1 MEVSFEEID
10 AAIMTCCPK
19 ENDNN
24 NIELYYNSI
33 RNALAKAK
41 VDIIG
46 SDTTEK
52 ENQKFKN
59 YLVKYE
65 DPYSWFAVDIIYRV
79 LRNIYDCTSED
90 GKDFMLFDRQVRAL
104 ASIKHFEDTIDA
116 AEAYYKHKDYLNR
129 VNTYNQQIWK
139 GELNNSPSTDDML
152 SKYRQP
158 YAKEWWYR
166 YY

>member
-1 MEVSFEEID
+1 MDVSFEDID

-24 NIELYYNSI
+24 NIELYCNSI
-33 RNALAKAK
+33 RNALARAKA
-41 VDIIG
+41 DII
-46 SDTTEK
+46 DRDAIEK
-52 ENQKFKN
+52 EHKKFKN
-59 YLVKYE
+59 YLVKRE
-65 DPYSWFAVDIIYRV
+65 DVYDWFTIDIIYSV
-79 LRNIYDCTSED
+79 LRSIYDCTSED
-90 GKDFMLFDRQVRAL
+90 GKDFTLFDRQVRAL

-116 AEAYYKHKDYLNR
+116 TEAYYKHKDYLNR
-129 VNTYNQQIWK
+129 VNTYNQQDME

-166 YY
+166 Y